1 MIFMIHDE
9 YDILI
14 VQLREATFILQA
26 LNSFLQDMSLL

>member
-1 MIFMIHDE
+1 MIYMIYDE

-26 LNSFLQDMSLL
+26 VNSFLQDMSLL